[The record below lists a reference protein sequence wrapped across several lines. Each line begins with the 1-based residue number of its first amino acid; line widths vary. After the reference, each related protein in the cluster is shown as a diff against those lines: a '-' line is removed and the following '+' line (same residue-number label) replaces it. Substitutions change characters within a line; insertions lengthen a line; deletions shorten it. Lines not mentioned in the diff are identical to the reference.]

1 MGDVAGTLTQRQLNR
16 ALLARQLLLERAQL
30 PIPRALEE
38 MGFLQA
44 QYAPAMYVGLW
55 SRLERLQRD
64 DVTRQLERGEIVQA
78 TLLRSTIHLVSRDDY
93 WPAAL
98 AIRAARR
105 NWWLRAARDVVTEEE
120 MARLVDVVRRECQGG
135 TLRRRDLDRIAGS
148 STLRNALM
156 AWIDLV
162 RVPPSGTWERRSADL
177 FALAEEWVGPE
188 EGSPAEGVQLLV
200 RRYLAAFGPSSSA
213 EIANWAGLGVR
224 DLQPALETLELTRYR
239 AEDGTELLDLRDST
253 LPDEDVDVPVRLL
266 PHWDA
271 TLLVHAR
278 RTQILPEEH
287 RPTIF
292 NNRRPHSFA
301 TFLVD
306 GQVAGTWQYADG
318 RIELSPFGRLS
329 KQVQRQLDAEAER
342 MAAFHR

>member
-1 MGDVAGTLTQRQLNR
+1 MSDVAGTLTQRQLNR

-30 PIPRALEE
+30 PIPRALERI
-38 MGFLQA
+38 GFLQA

-55 SRLERLQRD
+55 SRLQDLQRD
-64 DVTRQLERGEIVQA
+64 DVTRQLQRREIVQA

-93 WPAAL
+93 WPTVL

-105 NWWLRAARDVVTEEE
+105 NWWLRAARDVVTEQE
-120 MARLVDVVRRECQGG
+120 MTRLVDVVRRECQGG

-177 FALAEEWVGPE
+177 FALAEDWVGPE

-200 RRYLAAFGPSSSA
+200 RRYLTAFGPSSPA
-213 EIANWAGLGVR
+213 EVANWAGLGVR
-224 DLQPALETLELTRYR
+224 ELQPALDTLELTRYH
-239 AEDGTELLDLRDST
+239 AEDGTELLDLRDSS
-253 LPDEDVDVPVRLL
+253 LPDEDVDAPVRLL

-292 NNRRPHSFA
+292 NSRRPHSFA

-329 KQVQRQLDAEAER
+329 KQVQRQLDTEAER